1 MTLIV
6 RELTMNIRQ
15 IALAVCV
22 SIPPPALADCTTGP
36 VTVIGKNDYPPISF
50 TKENKLIGLGY
61 SVIKQIAKSKGLD
74 TTVSTP
80 APWKRVVHRG
90 RIGKVDIIIGLR
102 STNLSKDHFVFLPTP
117 IMESAQYIIFLKGN
131 ELRTK
136 EDLKGLHGGVLS
148 GTTFTTEF
156 EKYAKDNLSIAPVRT
171 TKQNLLKLNSGR
183 IDYFIA
189 PLLPVIHLIETT
201 GMKMKIKFTPIPLF
215 SVSEY
220 IAISKK
226 SNCISM
232 QETLET
238 GLKEQIKNGYIDQ
251 EFEFFSKD
259 WDVLDYMK

>member
-1 MTLIV
+1 MASTI
-6 RELTMNIRQ
+6 RELTMNMKQ
-15 IALAVCV
+15 IAFAACV
-22 SIPPPALADCTTGP
+22 STSPPTLANCTTGP
-36 VTVIGKNDYPPISF
+36 VTVIGKTAYPPISF

-61 SVIKQIAKSKGLD
+61 SVIKQIAKSQGLD
-74 TTVSTP
+74 TKVSTP

-90 RIGKVDIIIGLR
+90 RIGEVDIVIGLR
-102 STNLSKDHFVFLPTP
+102 AMNLSKDHFVFLPTP
-117 IMESAQYIIFLKGN
+117 IIESAQYIIFLKEN

-136 EDLKGLHGGVLS
+136 EDLKGLNGGILS

-156 EKYAKDNLSIAPVRT
+156 EKYAKDNLSISQVRT

-201 GMKMKIKFTPIPLF
+201 GMKIEIKFTPTPLF

-220 IAISKK
+220 IAISKR
-226 SNCISM
+226 SNCISK
-232 QETLET
+232 QEIFEN
-238 GLKEQIKNGYIDQ
+238 GIKEQIQNGYIDQ
-251 EFEFFSKD
+251 KFEFFSKN